1 MYFHFNWKSKLY
13 SEPQI
18 HVNCKY
24 CKLIDFHFN
33 CLTLQ
38 TYLNPNTTWCMT
50 LLMDVVII
58 RLTSVIGWFSL
69 EANILVSVLASSWMT
84 SSIDFLPTPKSL
96 ILCRANRRTF
106 FQCSPFAQTRP
117 IDILKRQKYESD
129 TDKSLKKYK
138 VDRHSVV
145 VNIFLWGGWTL
156 MCWEKIGGGCQ
167 KIDQTWY

>member
-1 MYFHFNWKSKLY
+1 MY
-13 SEPQI
+13 I
-18 HVNCKY
+18 VNH
-24 CKLIDFHFN
+24 CKLTDFNFN
-33 CLTLQ
+33 CRSLQ
-38 TYLNPNTTWCMT
+38 THLNPNTTWCMT

-117 IDILKRQKYESD
+117 IDILKRQKYENE
-129 TDKSLKKYK
+129 TDKSFKIWKSW
-138 VDRHSVV
+138 DRHSVV
-145 VNIFLWGGWTL
+145 VNIFFARWRVVS
-156 MCWEKIGGGCQ
+156 
-167 KIDQTWY
+167 